1 MNQLENILTLHARR
15 YPAME
20 AADYIKL
27 LYQSEFGPGHMV
39 AEGDA
44 LACLQTE
51 FARAEE
57 EGYAPA
63 YTIEAIGG
71 GLCRFHL
78 DPRTVTQAD
87 LPLLARCF
95 SLSAKER
102 GTMTGLWQKLGFL
115 TALSWS
121 GGIPQDVTTL
131 EKTLAEYAAEGC
143 PALHHSEGYREAFH
157 PHYRVIDRD
166 LSIYGP
172 ALKAIDTALRENEG
186 PIIAAVDGRCASGK
200 STFAARCA
208 QLFDCNVFHMDDFF
222 LPPELRTPERLA
234 APGGNVHYERA
245 AEEIFAPVS
254 RGEAARHAAFDC
266 HTFTMGETQTAPRK
280 RLNIVEG
287 SYALHPA
294 LAGYSRLH
302 IFLTCSPEV
311 QLSRLARRESPESL
325 ERFKERWI
333 PMEEAYFSGLAIES
347 QCDVVVDTSHL
358 PTNV

>member
-51 FARAEE
+51 FAQAEE

-78 DPRTVTQAD
+78 DPRTVTRAD

-143 PALHHSEGYREAFH
+143 PALHHSKG
-157 PHYRVIDRD
+157 
-166 LSIYGP
+166 
-172 ALKAIDTALRENEG
+172 
-186 PIIAAVDGRCASGK
+186 
-200 STFAARCA
+200 
-208 QLFDCNVFHMDDFF
+208 
-222 LPPELRTPERLA
+222 
-234 APGGNVHYERA
+234 
-245 AEEIFAPVS
+245 
-254 RGEAARHAAFDC
+254 
-266 HTFTMGETQTAPRK
+266 
-280 RLNIVEG
+280 
-287 SYALHPA
+287 
-294 LAGYSRLH
+294 
-302 IFLTCSPEV
+302 
-311 QLSRLARRESPESL
+311 
-325 ERFKERWI
+325 
-333 PMEEAYFSGLAIES
+333 
-347 QCDVVVDTSHL
+347 
-358 PTNV
+358 

>member
-51 FARAEE
+51 FAQAEE

-78 DPRTVTQAD
+78 DPRTVTRAD

-143 PALHHSEGYREAFH
+143 PALHHSKGYREAFH

-186 PIIAAVDGRCASGK
+186 PIIVAVDGRCASGK

-254 RGEAARHAAFDC
+254 RGDAARHAAFDC

-302 IFLTCSPEV
+302 IFLTYSPEV
-311 QLSRLARRESPESL
+311 QLSRLARRESPASL

-333 PMEEAYFSGLAIES
+333 PMEETYFSGLAIES